1 MKYQTT
7 PSDMSKYMYIIM
19 TVIGLFILVISTHN
33 KIRNSAGF
41 ICLSYREGFQKI
53 TARPF
58 LSFIERQ
65 KKC

>member
-19 TVIGLFILVISTHN
+19 TVISLFVLVISTHN

-53 TARPF
+53 TA
-58 LSFIERQ
+58 
-65 KKC
+65 